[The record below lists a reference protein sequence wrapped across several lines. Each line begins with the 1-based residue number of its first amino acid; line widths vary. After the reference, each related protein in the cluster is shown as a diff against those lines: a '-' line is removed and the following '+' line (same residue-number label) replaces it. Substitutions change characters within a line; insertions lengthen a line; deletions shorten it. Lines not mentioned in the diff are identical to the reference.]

1 MNYEAILSEIQELYL
16 ADTIPW
22 VIGFSGGKDSTTV
35 LQMVFYALSGL
46 PKEKLSKEI
55 HVLFNDTLVENPAIV
70 KYVDEQLGKIERAGK
85 EELFKYNPELFKSS
99 KSNSKT

>member
-1 MNYEAILSEIQELYL
+1 MVNYESILSELQELYL

-35 LQMVFYALSGL
+35 LQMVFYALSAL

-55 HVLFNDTLVENPAIV
+55 HVLFNDTLVENP
-70 KYVDEQLGKIERAGK
+70 G
-85 EELFKYNPELFKSS
+85 
-99 KSNSKT
+99 